1 MPLLDQIDKN
11 PKDNHIDI
19 QELQDAIKPEW
30 FLTKEENIKGVSVE
44 LNTSEKEPIA
54 KTLEDNLTKEIN
66 NILTK
71 NTLTDADIKII
82 DLWVKL
88 FGSNTEYAN
97 TKQDLSKK
105 LDTLVTDIA
114 HNVGKIIAA
123 NTAPN
128 KENYTATDI
137 KHIQLRANLHFGAN
151 VAIDGKRWSSINLS
165 QNTPNTQ
172 LTNLYIYRLELTY
185 RKDVVDTRKSL
196 KYSQIFEHMLQTPNL
211 EAALNSL
218 PDQQSQ
224 NKVFLQFLDF
234 YLKEIKSSNKL

>member
-1 MPLLDQIDKN
+1 M
-11 PKDNHIDI
+11 
-19 QELQDAIKPEW
+19 
-30 FLTKEENIKGVSVE
+30 TKEENIKGVSVE

-151 VAIDGKRWSSINLS
+151 VAIDGKR
-165 QNTPNTQ
+165 
-172 LTNLYIYRLELTY
+172 
-185 RKDVVDTRKSL
+185 
-196 KYSQIFEHMLQTPNL
+196 
-211 EAALNSL
+211 
-218 PDQQSQ
+218 
-224 NKVFLQFLDF
+224 
-234 YLKEIKSSNKL
+234 